1 VRFHFSRSPLDP
13 AEPASGFDLGD
24 VEITGPEGSVGSA
37 GRRPDQSFMVYLGMV
52 DLIDGLT
59 AVAEGQRR
67 EHKFVGADSSFT
79 VRFFRNKGGIS
90 ASAYGAS
97 LGSEPVPDV
106 LGGLRAGIDEFL
118 ADPANALPPDDPAAR
133 DLTAALAKLPPA
145 TG

>member
-1 VRFHFSRSPLDP
+1 MAAKSWTARS
-13 AEPASGFDLGD
+13 D
-24 VEITGPEGSVGSA
+24 V
-37 GRRPDQSFMVYLGMV
+37 V
-52 DLIDGLT
+52 DILRKRWQRGEFLT
-59 AVAEGQRR
+59 ALAEGRRR

-133 DLTAALAKLPPA
+133 DLTAAVAKLPAA